1 MLQHLIKANIKGGEL
16 GKMEQVDRNAA
27 QELQSNVCFF
37 YLRYYEMLWESTFCP
52 FTLTDT
58 GQFIFNIN
66 MQFNVNAK
74 FEDMVLK
81 KYIRI
86 YIKHKNMFSVWE
98 NKLSVGHSVAQTEV
112 SSLQHHL
119 CPP

>member
-1 MLQHLIKANIKGGEL
+1 MLQHLIKANIKEGEW

-27 QELQSNVCFF
+27 QELQSNVCFWLF
-37 YLRYYEMLWESTFCP
+37 LLSEKLWNA
-52 FTLTDT
+52 LTDT
-58 GQFIFNIN
+58 GQFIFKIN

-74 FEDMVLK
+74 FEDMVLEQ
-81 KYIRI
+81 YIRI

-98 NKLSVGHSVAQTEV
+98 NKFSVGYSVAQTEV